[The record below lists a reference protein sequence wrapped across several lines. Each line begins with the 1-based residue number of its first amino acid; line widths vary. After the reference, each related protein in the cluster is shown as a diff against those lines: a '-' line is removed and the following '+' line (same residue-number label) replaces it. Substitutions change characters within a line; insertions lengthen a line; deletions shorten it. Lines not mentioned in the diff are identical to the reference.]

1 MSLRSLLKK
10 LIVEDLSDCVN
21 CQGKKPRLDEIDWEG
36 DFSDVKSQC
45 IKPEKLVEYLNQV
58 VANAPLATKDR
69 TKFSKAYP
77 FIHSKSEFFDVV
89 PRRELEK
96 QTGKRYTWSAENSAV
111 DLETFKRRITQSPN
125 TIIGSNG
132 KSEKT
137 GGETEYR
144 YNTGVP
150 AFRGIIYDN
159 ELDEFR
165 YINTCPGATKECV
178 DVCYAL
184 KGKYIQYAVA
194 YDGMTKRL
202 NLLFNDPKE
211 YERRMFEEIEAVC
224 KLHKAYKGTKNLI
237 FMRWNDS
244 GDFFGKKYIS
254 IAINIMKELKS
265 KGYNIKDDVYTKL
278 ADVAK
283 NPDFDKTKFSIGA
296 SKKQSDLVD
305 FNEIGWADI
314 YFPPKGEVYNMN
326 TPSGL
331 KNLKVLISQQYA
343 MYNKDKPFKTS
354 DIVTLDELKRIPETN
369 TPRFVVVVPPN
380 SSDDAAVREDVK
392 GILNVIH

>member
-1 MSLRSLLKK
+1 MSLKSLLKR
-10 LIVEDLSDCVN
+10 LIIEEVGE
-21 CQGKKPRLDEIDWEG
+21 CQSCKGQKPRLNEVDWEG

-69 TKFSKAYP
+69 TKFSHALP
-77 FIHSKSEFFDVV
+77 FIHSKSEFFDIV
-89 PRRELEK
+89 PRREIEK
-96 QTGKRYTWSAENSAV
+96 QTGTKYRWTEENSAV
-111 DLETFKRRITQSPN
+111 DLDTFKKRITQSPN
-125 TIIGSNG
+125 SIIGSNG
-132 KSEKT
+132 KAEKT
-137 GGETEYR
+137 GGETEFR

-150 AFRGIIYDN
+150 SFRGIIYD
-159 ELDEFR
+159 EKLDQFK
-165 YINTCPGATKECV
+165 YINTCPGATKKCRS
-178 DVCYAL
+178 VCYAL
-184 KGKYIQYAVA
+184 KGNYIQYAAV

-202 NLLFNDPKE
+202 NLLFNNPDE
-211 YERRMFEEIEAVC
+211 YKRRMLEELEEVC
-224 KLHKAYKGTKNLI
+224 NFHQAYKGTKNLV

-244 GDFFGKKYIS
+244 GDFFGKKYIW
-254 IAINIMKELKS
+254 IAISVIKELRK

-305 FNEIGWADI
+305 FNEVGWADI
-314 YFPPKGEVYNMN
+314 YYPPKGEVYNMN

-343 MYNKDKPFKTS
+343 MYNKDKPFKIE

>member
-1 MSLRSLLKK
+1 MSLRSLLKR
-10 LIVEDLSDCVN
+10 LIVENTSN
-21 CQGKKPRLDEIDWEG
+21 CESCEGKKARLDEIDWEG

-58 VANAPLATKDR
+58 LANAPLETKDR
-69 TKFSKAYP
+69 TKFSKAFP
-77 FIHSKSEFFDVV
+77 FVHSKSEFFDVV
-89 PRRELEK
+89 PRKEIEK
-96 QTGKRYTWSAENSAV
+96 QTGKKYRWSQENAAV
-111 DLETFKRRITQSPN
+111 DLEVFKKRITQSPN
-125 TIIGSNG
+125 SIIGSNG
-132 KSEKT
+132 KAEKT

-150 AFRGIIYDN
+150 AFRGIIYDI
-159 ELDEFR
+159 ESDEFR

-178 DVCYAL
+178 SVCYAL

-202 NLLFNDPKE
+202 NLLFNNPNE
-211 YERRMFEEIEAVC
+211 YKRRLLEELEAVC
-224 KLHKAYKGTKNLI
+224 NLHKAYKGTKNLI

-244 GDFFGKKYIS
+244 GDFFGKKYTW
-254 IAINIMKELKS
+254 IAISVMKELKA

-296 SKKQSDLVD
+296 SKKETDLID
-305 FNEIGWADI
+305 FSQVGWADI
-314 YFPPKGEVYNMN
+314 FFPPKSEVFNMN
-326 TPSGL
+326 TSMGL
-331 KNLKVLISQQYA
+331 KNLKSLVSQKYA
-343 MYNKDKPFKTS
+343 MYNNNKPFKIS

-369 TPRFVVVVPPN
+369 TPRFVVIVPPS